1 MTIPMICDTFSADQK
16 IKIFTHTD
24 LDGVGCAIIAYLAF
38 GKKNVDVEYCNYDDV
53 DDKVEAFMENED
65 LYRSYDSIFIT
76 DISVSDQVA
85 SMIDCLDKA
94 ERTVRLFDHHGTALR
109 LDNYFWCTIYE
120 YLDAVKTSGTELFY
134 LYLRNTL
141 SLTYSQATQHKIS
154 RFVSI
159 VRDYDTWRW
168 KELGEDGLV
177 SKQMNDLF
185 HIYGRDKFIE
195 LAMKRIMFSTSPLH
209 QDEWFSETD
218 LLLLEQKQ
226 KDIDIYVEQ
235 KERQITVKTD
245 QWGNTYGV
253 IFAERYFSELGNCLC
268 EIHPELAY
276 IAMID
281 ISRGIVS
288 YRTIRDDINLGTDIA
303 HNYGGGGHPK
313 AAGSTFDISWAMDI
327 ITDWLFDMQNAD
339 SEAYEAGV
347 GTFENPVRIS
357 PDDFAKKYTAKLLNA
372 GPWLLNAK
380 GSL

>member
-1 MTIPMICDTFSADQK
+1 MK
-16 IKIFTHTD
+16 IKLFTHTD

-38 GKKNVDVEYCNYDDV
+38 GKENVDVEYCNYDDV
-53 DDKVEAFMENED
+53 DDKIEAFMENED

-85 SMIDCLDKA
+85 SMIDCLDKV

-109 LDNYFWCTIYE
+109 LDNYFWCTVYE

-134 LYLRNTL
+134 LYLSNSL
-141 SLTYSQATQHKIS
+141 SLTYDQTTQNKIS

-168 KELGEDGLV
+168 KELGEDGLI

-195 LAMKRIMFSTSPLH
+195 LAMKRIMFGTSPLH

-218 LLLLEQKQ
+218 ALLLEQKQ

-235 KERQITVKTD
+235 KEKQITVKTD
-245 QWGNTYGV
+245 QWGNTYGA
-253 IFAERYFSELGNCLC
+253 IFAERYFSELGNRLC

-281 ISRGIVS
+281 ISRGTVS
-288 YRTIRDDINLGTDIA
+288 YRTIRDDINLGTEIA

-327 ITDWLFDMQNAD
+327 VSDWLFGMQDAE
-339 SEAYEAGV
+339 SETYAANV

-357 PDDFAKKYTAKLLNA
+357 TEDFVKKYMTTKYPPMLSNA
-372 GPWLLNAK
+372 R

>member
-1 MTIPMICDTFSADQK
+1 MK
-16 IKIFTHTD
+16 IKLFTHTD
-24 LDGVGCAIIAYLAF
+24 LDGVSCAILAYLAF
-38 GKKNVDVEYCNYDDV
+38 AKENVDVEYCNYDDV

-76 DISVSDQVA
+76 DISVSDWVA
-85 SMIDCLDKA
+85 NMIDCLDKA
-94 ERTVRLFDHHGTALR
+94 ERKVRLFDHHATALG
-109 LDNYFWCTIYE
+109 LNKCEWCTVTE
-120 YLDAVKTSGTELFY
+120 YLSASHSIKTSGTELFY
-134 LYLRNTL
+134 LYLRNSL
-141 SLTYSQATQHKIS
+141 SLMYGQTSQNKIS

-218 LLLLEQKQ
+218 TLLLEQKQ

-235 KERQITVKTD
+235 KEKQITVKTD

-253 IFAERYFSELGNCLC
+253 IFAERYFSELGNRLC

-281 ISRGIVS
+281 ISRGTVS

-327 ITDWLFDMQNAD
+327 VSDWLFGMQDAE
-339 SEAYEAGV
+339 SETYAANV

-357 PDDFAKKYTAKLLNA
+357 TEDFVKKYTAKLPSADPWLSNA
-372 GPWLLNAK
+372 G

>member
-1 MTIPMICDTFSADQK
+1 MK

-85 SMIDCLDKA
+85 SMIDCLDKV
-94 ERTVRLFDHHGTALR
+94 ERTVRLFDHHETALR

-141 SLTYSQATQHKIS
+141 SLMHDQITQNKLS

-226 KDIDIYVEQ
+226 EDIDIYVEQ
-235 KERQITVKTD
+235 KEKQITVKTD

-253 IFAERYFSELGNCLC
+253 IFAERYFSELGNRLC
-268 EIHPELAY
+268 EIHPEIAY
-276 IAMID
+276 ITMID
-281 ISRGIVS
+281 ISRGRVS
-288 YRTIRDDINLGTDIA
+288 YRTIRDNINLGTEIA

-327 ITDWLFDMQNAD
+327 VSGWLFGMQDAEPETYAAN
-339 SEAYEAGV
+339 V
-347 GTFENPVRIS
+347 GTFENPVRIA
-357 PDDFAKKYTAKLLNA
+357 PDEFVKKYTAKLPSA
-372 GPWLLNAK
+372 DPWLSNTG

>member
-1 MTIPMICDTFSADQK
+1 MK
-16 IKIFTHTD
+16 IKIFTHID
-24 LDGVGCAIIAYLAF
+24 LDGIGCVILAYLAF
-38 GKKNVDVEYCNYDDV
+38 GKENVDVEYCNYDDV
-53 DDKVEAFMENED
+53 DGKVEAFMENED
-65 LYRSYDSIFIT
+65 LYRSYNQIFIT

-85 SMIDCLDKA
+85 SMIDILDKA
-94 ERTVRLFDHHGTALR
+94 SHKVRLFDHHVTALR
-109 LDNYFWCTIYE
+109 LNKYEWCTVSE
-120 YLDAVKTSGTELFY
+120 CLDAAHAVKTSGTELFY

-141 SLTYSQATQHKIS
+141 SLTYSQATQNKIS

-235 KERQITVKTD
+235 KEKQITVKTD

-253 IFAERYFSELGNCLC
+253 IFAERYFSELGNRLC

-276 IAMID
+276 ITMID
-281 ISRGIVS
+281 ISRGRVS
-288 YRTIRDDINLGTDIA
+288 YRTIRDDINLGTEIA

-313 AAGSTFDISWAMDI
+313 AAGSTFDISWAMDS
-327 ITDWLFDMQNAD
+327 ITDWLFDMQDAE
-339 SEAYEAGV
+339 SETYMANV
-347 GTFENPVRIS
+347 DTFENPVRIA
-357 PDDFAKKYTAKLLNA
+357 PDEFVKKYTAKSCRMLTH
-372 GPWLLNAK
+372 GRQTQ
-380 GSL
+380 GVFITDC

>member
-1 MTIPMICDTFSADQK
+1 MK

-38 GKKNVDVEYCNYDDV
+38 GKENVDVEYCNYDDV
-53 DDKVEAFMENED
+53 DDKVEAFIENEN

-85 SMIDCLDKA
+85 SMIDCLDKV

-109 LDNYFWCTIYE
+109 LDNYFWCTVYE

-141 SLTYSQATQHKIS
+141 SGSYSSHAMKNKIS

-177 SKQMNDLF
+177 SKRMNDLF

-195 LAMKRIMFSTSPLH
+195 LAMKRIMFGTSPLH

-218 LLLLEQKQ
+218 TLLLEQKQ

-235 KERQITVKTD
+235 KEKQITVKTD

-253 IFAERYFSELGNCLC
+253 IFAERYFSELGNRLC

-276 IAMID
+276 ITMID
-281 ISRGIVS
+281 ISRGRVS
-288 YRTIRDDINLGTDIA
+288 YRTIRDDINLGTEIA

-313 AAGSTFDISWAMDI
+313 AAGSTFDISWAMDVM
-327 ITDWLFDMQNAD
+327 TDWLFDMQNAE
-339 SEAYEAGV
+339 SETYAANV
-347 GTFENPVRIS
+347 DTFENPVRIS
-357 PDDFAKKYTAKLLNA
+357 PDDFVKKYAAKIPSADPWLSNA
-372 GPWLLNAK
+372 GGL
-380 GSL
+380 